1 MKRRRRRSKCVSVKE
16 IEVKLTNERKN
27 KKEEGYLWLFF
38 YHIICDKKFINLKW
52 IIENRK

>member
-1 MKRRRRRSKCVSVKE
+1 VKE

>member
-27 KKEEGYLWLFF
+27 KKEEGYL
-38 YHIICDKKFINLKW
+38 
-52 IIENRK
+52 